1 MDHSDQGQEHLLLVL
16 RLGSSLLWRHD
27 CNLDCAT
34 AAQKQ
39 CEDYTERVCMTAHA
53 RTTAELLKPRLVVPS
68 LARPG
73 FGHLLKHTCTR
84 QAARGSTCTKTCFAL
99 GADGGKHREPCCSRA
114 LEEPASTRIQTVVWL
129 SQTHGATHRLCLCS
143 PSCATSKMP
152 VVRCLYSWCRCHQM

>member
-84 QAARGSTCTKTCFAL
+84 QAARGSTYTKNLFRAGCRRRQTPRAL
-99 GADGGKHREPCCSRA
+99 LQQGARGTGKHEDSNCCVAFADARRNS
-114 LEEPASTRIQTVVWL
+114 QTVLVQSEL
-129 SQTHGATHRLCLCS
+129 RN
-143 PSCATSKMP
+143 
-152 VVRCLYSWCRCHQM
+152 